1 MGQYRLQRQ
10 TISWVRSLYYSL
22 MLSLP
27 ILQPKTLV
35 SPPKEQMIW
44 QTNNL
49 WPTTWIFLYVCSCL
63 CCWWKWYWKECSR
76 CAKRRHIFQKLL
88 YILLM
93 LWLHSD
99 CYMLS
104 CLWSLVS
111 HSPTLATHISNF
123 LKTKASWLF
132 TTALSTSSKSKL
144 RKNYVERTKTLK
156 SCSTISFILLIILE
170 QYWKYRSYEN
180 LCFGKQ
186 ACWGRCCAD
195 VNV

>member
-1 MGQYRLQRQ
+1 M
-10 TISWVRSLYYSL
+10 
-22 MLSLP
+22 
-27 ILQPKTLV
+27 K
-35 SPPKEQMIW
+35 
-44 QTNNL
+44 
-49 WPTTWIFLYVCSCL
+49 
-63 CCWWKWYWKECSR
+63 KWYWKECSR
-76 CAKRRHIFQKLL
+76 CAERRHIFQKLL

-111 HSPTLATHISNF
+111 HCPTLATHISNF

-156 SCSTISFILLIILE
+156 SCSTISSILLIILE
-170 QYWKYRSYEN
+170 QYWNTGHMKI
-180 LCFGKQ
+180 
-186 ACWGRCCAD
+186 CALGNKP
-195 VNV
+195 VGVVAVQMWMFKHKLSLVATPPPAVPRHTHHPPSNTFLNTSLILTQCIIMMSHKFLL